1 MRRFPAG
8 RMGEGPSVGLSHSLR
23 EAGFRIGRL
32 QTGTPARIFKESI
45 DFRKLSEQR
54 GDSRPT
60 PFSFMNTDV
69 ANAVCVELL
78 GLQS

>member
-32 QTGTPARIFKESI
+32 QTGTPARIYKESI

-54 GDSRPT
+54 GDGRPT

-78 GLQS
+78 SPQN